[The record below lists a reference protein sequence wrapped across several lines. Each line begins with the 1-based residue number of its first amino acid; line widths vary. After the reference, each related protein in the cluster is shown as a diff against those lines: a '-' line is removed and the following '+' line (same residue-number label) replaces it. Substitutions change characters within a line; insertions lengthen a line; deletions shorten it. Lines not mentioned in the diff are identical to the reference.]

1 VNADLLMRRIIRN
14 DPSPSSLAPENPVQ
28 GLPVTEHSDPVPG
41 SPAHTAIFLQ
51 DLVLDGEDVD
61 HFLHKLA
68 RVAAGH
74 LSRPDHE
81 VFCGVTLLRPRQAE
95 TLASSSPSAL
105 TLDEIQYAYGD
116 GPCLTAAR
124 TYELVHVRDTHTD
137 DRWPQY
143 FTAIADQGMRSI
155 LGVPIR
161 LEGEADCALN
171 LYSTTI
177 DGFPPEAIEAAQALA
192 REASRSLRLAVRIA
206 QLSDKAENLSAALES
221 RTIIDLAA
229 GIVMGQNRCSQ
240 SDAVAILK
248 AASSHRQIK
257 LRTLAAELV
266 ANVTDEV
273 PDTHFD

>member
-1 VNADLLMRRIIRN
+1 MN
-14 DPSPSSLAPENPVQ
+14 DSSPSSFAPENPIQ
-28 GLPVTEHSDPVPG
+28 GLPVTAHSSPLPG
-41 SPAHTAIFLQ
+41 SPEHTAIFLQ
-51 DLVLDGEDVD
+51 DLVLDGQDVE
-61 HFLHKLA
+61 HFLHNLA
-68 RVAAGH
+68 RVAAEH
-74 LSRPDHE
+74 MSRPDHE
-81 VFCGVTLLRPRQAE
+81 VFCVVTLLRPRQAE
-95 TLASSSPSAL
+95 TLASSSPAAL
-105 TLDEIQYAYGD
+105 KLDEIQYAYGD

-124 TYELVHVRDTHTD
+124 THELVHVRDTQTD

-155 LGVPIR
+155 IGVPIP

-171 LYSTTI
+171 LYATTI
-177 DGFPPEAIEAAQALA
+177 DGFPPEAIEAAAALA

-229 GIVMGQNRCSQ
+229 GIVMGQNKCSQ
-240 SDAVAILK
+240 SEAIAILK
-248 AASSHRQIK
+248 TASSHRQMK
-257 LRTLAAELV
+257 LRALAAEMV